1 MKANPLTK
9 LRLSGRW
16 PILLLLGTLLGS
28 NFMVLPVQ
36 ANGVVGN
43 GTPASCTEFAFDT
56 ALIGGGSVKFSCG
69 GLKTITVTN
78 LKQISVN
85 TTIDG
90 DGLITLS
97 GSNTYFFQV
106 FFANSLTLRNITLA
120 NGSSSIAGA
129 IENFGTTTISKS
141 QLVNNHSIINAGAI
155 VNYGHLVLTDS
166 TLSNNQAVNSGGAIY
181 NDGGTVEVTDT
192 LLAGNK
198 VTGPMSQGGAI
209 ANNAGSILLNRVALT
224 NNSAIG
230 SGGGIYSIAS
240 TPPTNMTLTNVTL
253 SGNQSTNNGGGGI
266 YQGNGNGTLNFV
278 TAVGNTGIFG
288 AGVYNDGNLG
298 TLFLQ
303 NTLLSNNSGGNC
315 DGVVSSSGHNL
326 SSDNNCGLFVQPGD
340 KINTPALLGPL
351 ADNGGQTLTH
361 LPLAGSP
368 AINGGQCVVGV
379 TVDQRGILRP
389 VGAACDI
396 GGVEYGGIVPRLSLP
411 LIRR

>member
-9 LRLSGRW
+9 LRVSGRW
-16 PILLLLGTLLGS
+16 WLLLLLGTLLGS
-28 NFMVLPVQ
+28 NFMILPVQ
-36 ANGVVGN
+36 ASGVVGN

-56 ALIGGGSVKFSCG
+56 ALTGGGNVTFKCG
-69 GLKTITVTN
+69 GLATIPVTN

-85 TTIDG
+85 TVIDG
-90 DGLITLS
+90 GGAITLS
-97 GSNTYFFQV
+97 ASNTYFFQV

-129 IENFGTTTISKS
+129 IENFGTTTITKG

-155 VNYGHLVLTDS
+155 VNYGQLVLTDS
-166 TLSNNQAVNSGGAIY
+166 TLANNQAVNGGGGIY
-181 NDGGTVEVTDT
+181 NDGGTVEVTGS

-198 VTGPMSQGGAI
+198 VTGPTSQGGAI
-209 ANNAGSILLNRVALT
+209 ANNAGSIILNRVALI

-230 SGGGIYSIAS
+230 SGGGIYSIDS
-240 TPPTNMTLTNVTL
+240 LTLTNVTL

-266 YQGNGNGTLNFV
+266 YQGKGNGSLNFV

-288 AGVYNDGNLG
+288 GGVYNDGNLA

-303 NTLLSNNSGGNC
+303 NTLLSNNTGGNC

-351 ADNGGQTLTH
+351 ANNGGQTLTH
-361 LPLAGSP
+361 LLLPGSP

-379 TVDQRGILRP
+379 TVDQRGALRP
-389 VGAACDI
+389 VGPACDI
-396 GGVEYGGIVPRLSLP
+396 GAVEYGGIVPRLSLP
-411 LIRR
+411 LILR

>member
-1 MKANPLTK
+1 MKANPLLK
-9 LRLSGRW
+9 HQLSGRW
-16 PILLLLGTLLGS
+16 LILLLLGTLVGS
-28 NFMVLPVQ
+28 NFVALQVQ
-36 ANGVVGN
+36 AAGVVGS
-43 GTPASCTEFAFDT
+43 GTPASCTESAFDT
-56 ALIGGGSVKFSCG
+56 ALIGGGSVTFNCG
-69 GLKTITVTN
+69 GLKTIAVTN

-97 GSNTYFFQV
+97 ASNTYFSQV

-129 IENFGTTTISKS
+129 VENFGTTTISKS
-141 QLVNNHSIINAGAI
+141 QLVNNHSSVNAGAI
-155 VNYGHLVLTDS
+155 VNFGQLVLTDS
-166 TLSNNQAVNSGGAIY
+166 IVSNNQAVNGGGAIY
-181 NDGGTVEVTDT
+181 NDGGTVEVTGS

-198 VTGPMSQGGAI
+198 VTGPMGQGGAI
-209 ANNAGSILLNRVALT
+209 ANNAGSIILNRVALI

-240 TPPTNMTLTNVTL
+240 ATLTNVTL
-253 SGNQSTNNGGGGI
+253 SGNQSTNNGGGGM
-266 YQGNGNGTLNFV
+266 YQGSGNGSLNFV
-278 TAVGNTGIFG
+278 TVVGNAGNFG

-303 NTLLSNNSGGNC
+303 NTLLSNNTGGNC
-315 DGVVSSSGHNL
+315 DGVVGSSGHNL
-326 SSDNNCGLFVQPGD
+326 SSDNNCNNLFVQPGD
-340 KINTPALLGPL
+340 KTNTPALLGPL

-361 LPLAGSP
+361 LPLPGSP

-379 TVDQRGILRP
+379 PVDQRGALRP
-389 VGAACDI
+389 VGVACDM
-396 GGVEYGGIVPRLSLP
+396 GAVEYGGILPRLSLP